1 MPSLMPDFR
10 AWNLSQGL
18 RGVRRVS
25 SKGGT
30 ESGQPDLTLVRVPG
44 YHIVT
49 VPDWGDRLGAQ
60 GKLE

>member
-10 AWNLSQGL
+10 AWNLSQGP
-18 RGVRRVS
+18 RGVRRVL

-30 ESGQPDLTLVRVPG
+30 ESGLALVRVPG

-60 GKLE
+60 GMLE